1 MSKNDIDYLRNLPPF
16 QNLNEELSSS
26 LAENLHTIDYPQG
39 EVIFN
44 AGDQGDSFYVIKKG
58 TVSVFITAPDS
69 DEKVTL
75 SNLHEGDY
83 FGEMALL
90 TGEPRSASVET
101 ASEVTLIRLEKKGF
115 EKLLEKDPKISIA
128 ISHMISQRL
137 MQANLERA
145 ASEQFYRSKISPS
158 GQLTDFPI
166 MQVLKFCEENSLTG
180 RLLIEHQDQNAELT
194 FMKGN
199 VQKISMDNLTDAEA
213 MDTVTQWKEGKFKI
227 EPSLF
232 SLADQPEEPEVSE
245 SEQKPMAVMED
256 AKEDVI
262 EEVSNQTEKSETEV
276 KTAPETPKKNI
287 PDLLEEFL
295 TATFA
300 RLVDLVGSHQIK
312 ELTAE
317 AHKKCRP
324 YFPALEDFS
333 FQIVPEIKVNLKNN
347 HQWTEKETLGVA
359 VFLETILKSCQ
370 NQVYGMSYLNL
381 EDLAG
386 ENKGQLKEISFFDYM
401 SHAEEFKL

>member
-1 MSKNDIDYLRNLPPF
+1 MAKNDIDYLCSLPPF
-16 QNLNEELSSS
+16 KNLNEELASS
-26 LAENLHTIDYPQG
+26 LAANLDTIEYPKDT
-39 EVIFN
+39 VIFN
-44 AGDQGDSFYVIKKG
+44 AGDKGDSFYVIKKG

-69 DEKVTL
+69 EEKVIL

-115 EKLLEKDPKISIA
+115 EQLLEKDPKISIS

-158 GQLTDFPI
+158 GSLSDFPI
-166 MQVLKFCEENSLTG
+166 MEVLRFCEENSLSG
-180 RLLIEHQDQNAELT
+180 RLLLEHHDQTAEISFL
-194 FMKGN
+194 KGN
-199 VQKISMDNLTDAEA
+199 VQKINMENLMDAEA
-213 MDTVTQWKEGKFKI
+213 MDTLTQWEEGKFKI
-227 EPSLF
+227 EPALF
-232 SLADQPEEPEVSE
+232 SLVDQSDE
-245 SEQKPMAVMED
+245 SKEKLTNKSAEIV
-256 AKEDVI
+256 KEDV
-262 EEVSNQTEKSETEV
+262 KTEV
-276 KTAPETPKKNI
+276 NTETDSSIDNKNAEDQSPNKQI

-295 TATFA
+295 ISALT

-312 ELTAE
+312 VITAE
-317 AHKKCRP
+317 AQSKCKP
-324 YFPALEDFS
+324 FFPAFEGFVI
-333 FQIVPEIKVNLKNN
+333 QIVPEIKIDLKKLKN
-347 HQWTEKETLGVA
+347 QWTEKETLGVA

-370 NQVYGMSYLNL
+370 SQVYGMSYLNL
-381 EDLAG
+381 EEIAG
-386 ENKGQLKEISFFDYM
+386 ENRGQLKEISFFDYM

>member
-1 MSKNDIDYLRNLPPF
+1 MAKNDIDYLCSLPPF
-16 QNLNEELSSS
+16 KNLNEELTSS
-26 LAENLHTIDYPQG
+26 LAKNLETIEYPTG
-39 EVIFN
+39 TVIFN
-44 AGDQGDSFYVIKKG
+44 AGDEGDSFYVIKKG

-69 DEKVTL
+69 EEKVTL

-115 EKLLEKDPKISIA
+115 EQLLEKDPKISIS

-158 GQLTDFPI
+158 GSLSDFPI
-166 MQVLKFCEENSLTG
+166 MEVLRFCEENSLTG
-180 RLLIEHQDQNAELT
+180 RLLLEHHDQTAEISFL
-194 FMKGN
+194 KGN
-199 VQKISMDNLTDAEA
+199 VQKINMANLMDAEA
-213 MDTVTQWKEGKFKI
+213 MDTLTQWEEGKFKI
-227 EPSLF
+227 EPALF
-232 SLADQPEEPEVSE
+232 SLVDQSDESKEKLKNKSAEIVKDDANKEV
-245 SEQKPMAVMED
+245 
-256 AKEDVI
+256 
-262 EEVSNQTEKSETEV
+262 NTETEYSID
-276 KTAPETPKKNI
+276 KKNSKDQLPNKQI

-295 TATFA
+295 RSALT

-312 ELTAE
+312 DITAE
-317 AHKKCRP
+317 AHSKCKP
-324 YFPALEDFS
+324 YFPAFEGFVI
-333 FQIVPEIKVNLKNN
+333 QIVPEINIDLKKLEN
-347 HQWTEKETLGVA
+347 QWTEKETLGVA

-370 NQVYGMSYLNL
+370 TQVYGMSYLNL
-381 EDLAG
+381 EEIAG
-386 ENKGQLKEISFFDYM
+386 ENSGQLKEISFFDYM

>member
-1 MSKNDIDYLRNLPPF
+1 MSKSDIDYLRNLPPF
-16 QNLNEELSSS
+16 KDLNEELSFS
-26 LAENLHTIDYPQG
+26 LAENLQTIDYPKG

-44 AGDQGDSFYVIKKG
+44 AGDKGDCFYVIKQG
-58 TVSVFITAPDS
+58 TVSVFIKAPES

-101 ASEVTLIRLEKKGF
+101 ASDVTLIRLEKKGF
-115 EKLLEKDPKISIA
+115 EQLLEKDPKISIA

-180 RLLIEHQDQNAELT
+180 RLIIEHQDQNAELT

-199 VQKISMDNLTDAEA
+199 VQKIRMDNLTDAEA
-213 MDTVTQWKEGKFKI
+213 MDTLTQWKEGKFKI
-227 EPSLF
+227 EPALF
-232 SLADQPEEPEVSE
+232 SLADQPEES
-245 SEQKPMAVMED
+245 
-256 AKEDVI
+256 KELDGEIEAETGKEEI
-262 EEVSNQTEKSETEV
+262 EEVSKQTKKSETEV
-276 KTAPETPKKNI
+276 KTGAETPKKDI

-295 TATFA
+295 TAAFA

-312 ELTAE
+312 DLTIE
-317 AHKKCRP
+317 AHSKCKP
-324 YFPALEDFS
+324 YFPALEDFM

-347 HQWTEKETLGVA
+347 HHQWTEKETLGVA

-370 NQVYGMSYLNL
+370 NQVYGMAYLNL

-386 ENKGQLKEISFFDYM
+386 ENKGQLKEISFFDFM

>member
-1 MSKNDIDYLRNLPPF
+1 MSKSDIDYLRNLPPF
-16 QNLNEELSSS
+16 KDLNEELSSS
-26 LAENLHTIDYPQG
+26 LAENLQTIEYPPG
-39 EVIFN
+39 KVIFN
-44 AGDQGDSFYVIKKG
+44 AGDKGDSFYVIKKG
-58 TVSVFITAPDS
+58 TVSVFIMAPDS

-101 ASEVTLIRLEKKGF
+101 ASDVTLIRLEKKGF
-115 EKLLEKDPKISIA
+115 EQLLEKDPKISIA

-180 RLLIEHQDQNAELT
+180 RLLIEHQDQKAELT

-199 VQKISMDNLTDAEA
+199 VQKIIMDNLTDAEA
-213 MDTVTQWKEGKFKI
+213 MDTLTQWEEGKFKI
-227 EPSLF
+227 EPALF
-232 SLADQPEEPEVSE
+232 SLADKTEDPKDNVSEGEPEVEKEE
-245 SEQKPMAVMED
+245 SKA
-256 AKEDVI
+256 
-262 EEVSNQTEKSETEV
+262 EVNKQTEKAGTEV
-276 KTAPETPKKNI
+276 KPVVETPDKNI

-312 ELTAE
+312 DLTAE
-317 AHKKCRP
+317 AHAKCKP
-324 YFPALEDFS
+324 YFPALADFM

-347 HQWTEKETLGVA
+347 HDQWTEKETLGVA

-386 ENKGQLKEISFFDYM
+386 ENKGQLKKISFFDYM